1 MSYTYLT
8 TVSFVSFDSALVVVL
23 KCLSSLFGFFFQSV
37 ESGKWLE
44 LCRSVV
50 DPRLS
55 VRWLLRVSLVNFQL
69 PPKDADDS
77 GGDGVKAHLVNEH
90 ETQDVNTGAGK
101 VLTIKSFGLR
111 NIPTKWVNQ
120 LLFLSIRPVWV
131 YM

>member
-1 MSYTYLT
+1 MSFFYLWFLLP
-8 TVSFVSFDSALVVVL
+8 V
-23 KCLSSLFGFFFQSV
+23 
-37 ESGKWLE
+37 SGKWLE
-44 LCRSVV
+44 LCHSVV

-55 VRWLLRVSLVNFQL
+55 VRWLLQVSLVNFQL

-77 GGDGVKAHLVNEH
+77 GGDGVKAHFVNEH